1 MTELIPIRE
10 RHGFEFTE
18 IYTNSIGILLVKE
31 SIEVVSPAIAQVFGG
46 ILETNVLSK
55 EYPQSLEEFKEI
67 ILQYHGHA
75 WTIIYPL
82 GPCMEAQACDVSTI
96 LKTRCIYIAYED
108 TSGWLVYTLFDQGK
122 RIEEYATGT
131 DYTLEVFGVEPE
143 NLLELVL
150 EKEAQGT
157 PLASSWDIR
166 QWNIYFVEGSYCYQ
180 FRSEEYTAKKEQLL
194 DTFKFLDTL
203 LRNQDAWLPDW
214 DYLPGLGVL
223 TVEDA
228 KSDNFVRVDALQY

>member
-10 RHGFEFTE
+10 RRGFEFSD
-18 IYTNSIGILLVKE
+18 IYTNSIGILFVKE
-31 SIEVVSPAIAQVFGG
+31 SIEVVSPTIAQVFGG
-46 ILETNVLSK
+46 VLETNVLCK
-55 EYPQSLEEFKEI
+55 EYAESLEEFERI
-67 ILQYHGHA
+67 ILQYQGHA
-75 WTIIYPL
+75 WTIIYTL
-82 GPCMEAQACDVSTI
+82 CPCMEAQVWDVSTI
-96 LKTRCIYIAYED
+96 LKTRCIYIAHED
-108 TSGWLVYTLFDQGK
+108 TSGWLIYKLFDQGK

-131 DYTLEVFGVEPE
+131 DYTLEVLGVEPE
-143 NLLELVL
+143 KLLELVL

-157 PLASSWDIR
+157 QLASSWDIR
-166 QWNIYFVEGSYCYQ
+166 QWNIYFVEGSSCYK

-203 LRNQDAWLPDW
+203 LRNQDAWLPDS